1 MSAPLPPTDAQ
12 PEAVTGSAANNSPTD
27 LPPDSDAILRVRH
40 LQSDLRV
47 LIRHFAC
54 WAESSVL
61 SVPAANSRA
70 VPPAPPPRGL
80 PWNPMP
86 CSW

>member
-1 MSAPLPPTDAQ
+1 MSAPLLPADAQ
-12 PEAVTGSAANNSPTD
+12 PEAVTGPAANSSPTD
-27 LPPDSDAILRVRH
+27 LPPDSDAILRVRR

-54 WAESSVL
+54 RAEASVL
-61 SVPAANSRA
+61 SVPAANGRA
-70 VPPAPPPRGL
+70 VPARLRPEDL

-86 CSW
+86 RSW